1 MVTAAGLV
9 EGVGL
14 RVWGKEGK
22 SRDEWF
28 WCWFCCKNWKH
39 LQEGRKFSTAE
50 NKWPHFRKLEVVRKG
65 NFFTQNKIF
74 SLLKEEK
81 KKQQNTT
88 INKQHIHKKTLRL
101 LSSQRESVS
110 LWLEEKGQWEG
121 LPQISPKLKD
131 CGGGLEGVEDCVTSG
146 DTFVQSALAFP
157 SWRICFWKKG

>member
-1 MVTAAGLV
+1 MSDSGAESAAKT
-9 EGVGL
+9 ESICK
-14 RVWGKEGK
+14 KE
-22 SRDEWF
+22 
-28 WCWFCCKNWKH
+28 
-39 LQEGRKFSTAE
+39 E
-50 NKWPHFRKLEVVRKG
+50 N
-65 NFFTQNKIF
+65 
-74 SLLKEEK
+74 SALLKTNGLTSENWRWLGKGISLRKTKYSHCWKKKK
-81 KKQQNTT
+81 KKQNTT
-88 INKQHIHKKTLRL
+88 TNKQHIHKKTLRL